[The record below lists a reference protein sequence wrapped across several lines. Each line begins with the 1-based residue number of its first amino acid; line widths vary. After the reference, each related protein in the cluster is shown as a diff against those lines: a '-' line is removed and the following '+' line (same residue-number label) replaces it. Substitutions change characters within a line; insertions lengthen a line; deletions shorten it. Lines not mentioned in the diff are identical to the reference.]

1 TRTYNKLTDKDVKGN
16 QTNVILK
23 VHRQMSNGSVIKAM
37 SNIQMYM
44 LKYTNEKITISNIG
58 CPSLLMYEPNKTHSK
73 KFKRLGMNYVNYNS
87 NGQIW
92 VFVKDPVQVGVVSD
106 TNQQLTLHIILHDG

>member
-1 TRTYNKLTDKDVKGN
+1 MSKGTKLMSL
-16 QTNVILK
+16 LK

-58 CPSLLMYEPNKTHSK
+58 CPSLLMYEPNKVLVQK
-73 KFKRLGMNYVNYNS
+73 KRNVYCPS
-87 NGQIW
+87 
-92 VFVKDPVQVGVVSD
+92 
-106 TNQQLTLHIILHDG
+106 QLTVLKAQ